1 MNISCI
7 IIDDEPLAGNL
18 LEDYISKVPYLR
30 LHKKCLT
37 ALEGLTFLQTNS
49 VDLIFLDI
57 NLPHLSG
64 MDFAKIIPR
73 DQKVIFTTAYT
84 SYAVESYTVN
94 AVDYLLKPITFE
106 RFMLAVDKVAC
117 LQKQHSENATTR
129 LTDDKKNIFI
139 KSGKAM
145 IKIQIDE
152 ICLIEGLRDYVVFW
166 LAKEKHIVYKKMKEL
181 EEILAPDFMRVHHSF
196 IVNVNHI
203 KKIEDNHI
211 YILDRQISITEK
223 YREAFL
229 SFVKNR
235 LV

>member
-1 MNISCI
+1 MSLSCI

-18 LEDYISKVPYLR
+18 LEDYINKVPYLQ
-30 LHKKCLT
+30 LQKKCLT
-37 ALEGLTFLQTNS
+37 ALEGLAFLQSNS

-64 MDFAKIIPR
+64 MDFAKILPR
-73 DQKVIFTTAYT
+73 NQKVIFTTAYT

-106 RFMLAVDKVAC
+106 RFMLAVDKVAN
-117 LQKQHSENATTR
+117 LPKQNSETTTTR
-129 LTDDKKNIFI
+129 LTDDKNNIFI

-152 ICLIEGLRDYVVFW
+152 IYLIEGLRDYVIFW
-166 LAKEKHIVYKKMKEL
+166 LAKERHIVYKKMKEL

-203 KKIEDNHI
+203 RKIEDNHI
-211 YILDRQISITEK
+211 YILDRQVPITEK
-223 YREAFL
+223 YRDAFL
-229 SFVKNR
+229 AFVKNR
-235 LV
+235 MV